1 MNVSKIDQFCKLHG
15 LSRTDLEAAAGL
27 SNGAIGKWERSI
39 YGPSLSQL
47 LKLAKYFKVTLNE
60 LVEKKLLLKKNLL
73 RNLKALLNLQLREC
87 FQRDL

>member
-1 MNVSKIDQFCKLHG
+1 MTLNRLVHACHNVFRYETKIKV
-15 LSRTDLEAAAGL
+15 AAGL

-60 LVEKKLLLKKNLL
+60 LVVYDEEGGKP
-73 RNLKALLNLQLREC
+73 E
-87 FQRDL
+87 

>member
-1 MNVSKIDQFCKLHG
+1 MPV
-15 LSRTDLEAAAGL
+15 LSAAASL

-60 LVEKKLLLKKNLL
+60 LVVYDEEGGKT
-73 RNLKALLNLQLREC
+73 A
-87 FQRDL
+87 